1 MFKDKEKSAVGTD
14 APTAELEIRSDIS
27 INHTDGKIKMI
38 EIENLLHHPDN
49 PRKAIGDI
57 SELTDSIRKN
67 GIMQNLTVI
76 QSDKIGFFY
85 VLIGNRRF
93 EAAKRAGLEVLPCL
107 IAEGLSKAEQVGIML
122 EENMQRNDL
131 TVIEQAQG
139 FQLMF
144 DLGETVQTISQRTGF
159 SETTVRRRLNIAQLD
174 SDTLRK
180 AHEEWQVSLDD
191 LRELEKIKNVK
202 KRNELLK
209 RSHSSS
215 VLKNFIINELREEKA
230 KVCKA
235 AIDKLM
241 KSAGI
246 PFDAEARHI
255 IWEYNKVETIKKYDL
270 TVDPPKKLS
279 FKVEDGMIY
288 TQSYQTIYV
297 LRKKKKEKKELTE
310 EEKKQRKIKSNC
322 RHVFEITKEIIKAMR
337 YYLEQLIKEKSSGLM
352 GGGNFCSDR
361 ELRFAWDILMDI
373 HGTAGLND
381 FVGIFMDKS
390 YYQLTDDERETVRQ
404 KLKRVPVALQ
414 IAHVAVHALEIS
426 RSMIE
431 SYSGYYDASAA
442 KGYVDLYNLLRGWG
456 FRFPEDREQEF
467 EDVLEGE
474 SELYTRKEKENGK
487 HDINT

>member
-1 MFKDKEKSAVGTD
+1 MNDTKENSAAGTD

-246 PFDAEARHI
+246 PFDAEARNI
-255 IWEYNKVETIKKYDL
+255 IWDSGKVETVKKFDL
-270 TVDPPKKLS
+270 TADPPIKLT

-322 RHVFEITKEIIKAMR
+322 RQVFEITKEIVKEMR

-352 GGGNFCSDR
+352 GGGHFCSDR

-373 HGTAGLND
+373 HGAAGLND

-442 KGYVDLYNLLRGWG
+442 KGYVDLYNLLHMWG

>member
-1 MFKDKEKSAVGTD
+1 MNNTKEKSAVEVGASATETNNNTSTD
-14 APTAELEIRSDIS
+14 IIS
-27 INHTDGKIKMI
+27 ANEEKIKMI
-38 EIENLLHHPDN
+38 PAEMLKHHPDN
-49 PRKAIGDI
+49 PRRNIGDI

-67 GIMQNLTVI
+67 GIMQNLTVVPEN
-76 QSDKIGFFY
+76 GELW

-93 EAAKRAGLEVLPCL
+93 EAAKAAGIKELPCKVVD
-107 IAEGLSKAEQVGIML
+107 GLSKAEQVGIML

-174 SDTLRK
+174 SDTLQK

-215 VLKNFIINELREEKA
+215 VLKNYVINELREEKA

-279 FKVEDGMIY
+279 FKVEDGLVY
-288 TQSYQTIYV
+288 TLSYQTIYV
-297 LRKKKKEKKELTE
+297 LKRKKKEKKELTE

-322 RHVFEITKEIIKAMR
+322 RQVYEITKEIIKAMR

-414 IAHVAVHALEIS
+414 IAHIAVHALEIS
-426 RSMIE
+426 QSMIE

-442 KGYVDLYNLLRGWG
+442 KGYVDLYNLLHMWG

-487 HDINT
+487 HDSNS

>member
-1 MFKDKEKSAVGTD
+1 MF
-14 APTAELEIRSDIS
+14 IRSRF
-27 INHTDGKIKMI
+27 
-38 EIENLLHHPDN
+38 LLYTLFAGSLPTN
-49 PRKAIGDI
+49 
-57 SELTDSIRKN
+57 SIRKN

-144 DLGETVQTISQRTGF
+144 DLGETVETISQRTGF

-246 PFDAEARHI
+246 PFDAEARNI
-255 IWEYNKVETIKKYDL
+255 IWDSGKVETVKKFDL
-270 TVDPPKKLS
+270 TADPPIKLT

-322 RHVFEITKEIIKAMR
+322 RQVFEITKEIVKEMR

-352 GGGNFCSDR
+352 GGGHFCSDR

-390 YYQLTDDERETVRQ
+390 YYQLTDDERETVRK
-404 KLKRVPVALQ
+404 KLRRVPVALQ

-442 KGYVDLYNLLRGWG
+442 KGYVDLYNLLHMWG

-474 SELYTRKEKENGK
+474 SELYSVNNE
-487 HDINT
+487 

>member
-1 MFKDKEKSAVGTD
+1 MFDKKENSAAGTD

-144 DLGETVQTISQRTGF
+144 DLGETVETISQRTGF

-174 SDTLRK
+174 SDTLQK
-180 AHEEWQVSLDD
+180 AHEEWQISLDD

-246 PFDAEARHI
+246 PFDAEARNI
-255 IWEYNKVETIKKYDL
+255 IWDSGKVETVKKFDL
-270 TVDPPKKLS
+270 TADPPIKLT

-322 RHVFEITKEIIKAMR
+322 RQVFEITKEIVKEMR

-352 GGGNFCSDR
+352 GGGHFCSDR

-390 YYQLTDDERETVRQ
+390 YYQLTDDERETVRK

-442 KGYVDLYNLLRGWG
+442 KGYVDLYNLLHMWG

-474 SELYTRKEKENGK
+474 SELYSVNNE
-487 HDINT
+487 